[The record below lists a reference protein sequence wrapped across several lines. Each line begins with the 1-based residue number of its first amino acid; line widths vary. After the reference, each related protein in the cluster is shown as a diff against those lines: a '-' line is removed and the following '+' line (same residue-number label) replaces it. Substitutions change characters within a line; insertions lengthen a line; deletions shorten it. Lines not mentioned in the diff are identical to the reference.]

1 VAATEGIAATGFSQL
16 WHLQRQLRQHRLPW
30 IPIIVL
36 SVLLVCA
43 ALAPL
48 LAPHDPRQIN
58 PINGQ
63 IPPGESLSYPLGT
76 DFLGR
81 DILSRMIYGART
93 TVIISLASL
102 LIGAV
107 VGTLIG
113 LVSGYHGGWID
124 AWLMRTTDAALSFPT
139 ILVALVILVFLGAG
153 TIPVIL
159 AIVLTV
165 WARFAR
171 MIRGEVLTVKG
182 QDFVTMAQI
191 AGVSTAVILWRH
203 IFPNVLN
210 TLMVI
215 TSLLVGQIILLEAAL
230 SFLGVGL
237 PPGSPAWGTMMSE
250 GQDFILDLWWLA
262 LFPGLAITI
271 VVLAF
276 NFFGD
281 WLRDTLDPKMRR
293 SQ

>member
-36 SVLLVCA
+36 AVLLVCA

-48 LAPHDPRQIN
+48 LAPHDPRQIS

>member
-1 VAATEGIAATGFSQL
+1 MAATEGIAATGFSQL
-16 WHLQRQLRQHRLPW
+16 WHLPRQLRQHRLPW

-124 AWLMRTTDAALSFPT
+124 ALLMRTTDAALSFPT